1 MFIQTK
7 KSRWNTVRRCCAPF
21 LIAYFVGLP
30 IAPVLAL
37 PQGESVRNG
46 RVFFREVGNTLVVYQ
61 QSGSAVVN
69 YNSFNIGAGETVRF
83 IQPSSS
89 AAILNRVTGG
99 GRSVIAGNLLANG
112 QVYLINQ
119 NGILFSSSARVNVG
133 GLVASGLNMT
143 DGDFFARRMNFS
155 GGNGSVIN
163 QGSINAGRVTL
174 VGGEVDNSGSIR
186 AGDVVM
192 AAGGS
197 VVIDRAFGGEIRITI
212 DGVEQP
218 TVSGLEVTLAKPDGI
233 YSTNA
238 ANPDVALTSE
248 EEDEAV
254 RAAGEIAPA
263 PVITNGIVKN
273 TGSISVPGDLG
284 GTITMRGVRVGQ
296 FGTATADGVLG
307 DGGDIGVLANELI
320 IIGEESHTSANAGL
334 FGNGGNVKIIANGL
348 LGVQEGAYIGV
359 RGGDLGGN
367 GGFVDTSGRAGV
379 DIQAFPDAIAPNGEN
394 GYWLIDPPNF
404 YIDDDGDRRD
414 CNFLGFDCEVPIRFD
429 EGFAA
434 IVPRG
439 GTGYMDVDDVEDY
452 MGDYRAMHIRT
463 LGVSGG
469 GAGNIV
475 LEHSM
480 DIEELNA
487 EGVLI
492 FDAAGTLFINGSISG
507 ANAPAN
513 MIFLANDQVQI
524 NQSVNTSGG
533 FLLVVSGRTSDNGAT
548 FIQNN
553 VTTGGGA
560 ITIVSQNSQIIHNS
574 GTINAGNG
582 DVVFSA
588 EEAAF
593 LRSTINAGRFSLS
606 TDYVEQSGTGII
618 NANADVV
625 YQGGFINMSAGS
637 QVNSSGGDV
646 FITSSSTADIT
657 GLRANNGTVVVTA
670 RSISDAGDSAAD
682 VAGLFGMLI
691 STNGNIGINNP
702 IDTELGTLGGYASGG
717 VIRIVETSAGGDLV
731 IGNIPAVSIQAG
743 RPIVD
748 VDIDYSEPAEEV
760 VSVVEI
766 FTNINFTVPAF
777 TNGLVA
783 QGNGYIEVTTLNGDV
798 TVNRS
803 VVHAGTGSVRLFANG
818 ADGDVNVNDPVIA
831 LNGYVTVIA
840 QDDVV
845 QNDII
850 GSAANGYINV
860 EAGDDLTMGTSGLGF
875 TGNGNIRY
883 TAGDAMTIQNIIT
896 SNGNIS
902 AIAGG
907 NINQNSNI
915 ISLINGSV
923 DVESTGGSITMA
935 NGSLTLVGPNRDI
948 RYSANNNVLLSSL
961 ISTQGD
967 ISVRSVTGSIRDN
980 GDALP
985 EIIGRNVMLSA
996 PNGGIGQL
1004 GGGANALELAATNIA
1019 ARAGSGG
1026 INLAIGGDV
1035 TVGTVGAGVS
1045 VNRVNSTG
1053 GTLSINDGSIAGYT
1067 TTGGGSIVQVG
1078 NGTATINAPVSAG
1091 GAGNIALIN
1100 SSSNTVEDI
1109 VLNNTISSGSGN
1121 ITIAADGRLI
1131 QNAAGDIT
1139 TTGGDIVGVALGSNI
1154 QMANGA
1160 ETRSSGA
1167 GDVLYLA
1174 KTNVTVGS
1182 IDSGLGTAIVV
1193 AQNGQII
1200 DGGDTH
1206 KDILGANAMLISLNG
1221 GVGAFNSIDTRV
1233 GTLAGFVQNGPF
1245 RVIEDDD
1252 LIIGNVGPVTINLVG
1267 IDGLV
1272 TTTNIP
1278 AIPGVIVTNGVGNI
1292 AISTVLGDITV
1303 NGPVV
1308 NFADGNVTLS
1318 AGGPGSDLIVNAVIV
1333 GADGNI
1339 LLTAADD
1346 FFQTTNIF
1354 NTGVGWV
1361 VVNAAD
1367 SIFMT
1372 NALTFAN
1379 DGNMLYNAAAGSA
1392 TISSLVSSNGNISVL
1407 AQQNIIQ
1414 ASNIVAFGGTID
1426 VDASLGTLTMVDG
1439 SLSYAPEDNIRYEAF
1454 GDVSLSSLI
1463 TTQGNVAVFSTF
1475 GDILDSGD
1483 ALPEIIAPNAQ
1494 LTALN
1499 GGIGTMGT
1507 NGNPLEVVLTNL
1519 AARAGGEGINL
1530 INVGNLVI
1538 GDVPAVP
1545 VNRVNTSGSSSPIG
1559 GVFRSGLTTLDDGSI
1574 SLINLG
1580 SLTVDRVVTAD
1591 GEGNVSLVTA
1601 TATVNSLTFSDVD
1614 IILNTNVSSGTGNI
1628 GLITGTDLIQNRN
1641 GNVETDGGDIAAIAL
1656 AGDIVQ
1662 VDGVRS
1668 VTEGG
1673 TVAYVAGTNLYLS
1686 SLQSGTGTVLTAA
1699 LAGDVIDNGDI
1710 LSDVTG
1716 NGYFTIALNGNVG
1729 SVTNRIDTDVNILS
1743 GGALDGGLF
1752 ILEDDDLI
1760 IQDVGTITVDV
1771 AIPNDLTFQTNLPP
1785 LNVLVSSNGSLLVDT
1800 VLGDIT
1806 VNGIVGSL
1814 STNNLRLSANGGD
1827 SSLTI
1832 NETVYS
1838 ASAPIT
1844 LLAAGDVNI
1853 NTTVVNRGVG
1863 SVDIEAFNGSIVMS
1877 DAGLVVAAE
1886 DDVRM
1891 FARQDV
1897 VLGGVVATQSS
1908 VHIQATLGSIL
1919 DGGDTLPEIIAARA
1933 QLVATN
1939 GSIGTLGVGTDNS
1952 LETGIG
1958 TLSALASAGGINIV
1972 NGGDITVGTVND
1984 VVTTRVNADDTL
1996 TTFNA
2001 GPLSGLVTTNE
2012 GSIVLIDRGSITV
2025 DDRIA
2030 ADGAGNVL
2038 LLTQT
2043 GEVASVLFG
2052 ADVTINDTIT
2062 SGSGHISIIAGQ
2074 DFQQNLGGD
2083 ISTDGDIGVVTREG
2097 DLVQVDGV
2105 KATSGLG
2112 NMVFVSSSNMLISAV
2127 HALTGSVT
2135 LTSVDGT
2142 IYDNGDTDIDLIAN
2156 EVQFFS
2162 FNGGVGTDT
2171 NGIETTI
2178 ARVAGLAANGTLKL
2192 TETDDLV
2199 IGRVEPIF
2207 VNVVN
2212 PDASLSTTSFPAL
2225 AGLIVSNGNLLVD
2238 TIDGSITVDAAV
2250 LNGGNGN
2257 LLLEANG
2264 EGQDIEINELVFA
2277 QNGNIS
2283 LIASNDIRQNN
2294 SVLSAGIG
2302 SVDVLA
2308 EDGSITMSGT
2318 NVVGFAGD
2326 GPVRY
2331 QAREDVTITSLI
2343 SPSNTVS
2350 IIAENGSIIDGGDDL
2365 QDVLA
2370 PSLRM
2375 VAGNGAG
2382 SDTNDLDTLI
2392 GFISARGGTGGVHV
2406 VNAGITL
2413 VTTISNVVVDRV
2425 LLDGSTT
2432 QVIDLAQSDLVTTNG
2447 GSISLET
2454 INGPI
2459 IVFDGDNP
2467 DDNVGISAD
2476 GAGFVNL
2483 SANGTSSYLL
2493 VDADIISDL
2502 GEICLKADSSV
2513 IINTNTKFISTS
2525 GPGTIAI
2532 WADNDLDG
2540 AGDLL
2545 QLGGTVKSQF
2555 GNIYYYGE
2563 NIRMLGRSRIQS
2575 LGGSISIKAGNDFT
2589 MSRQSRITT
2598 QFGSIA
2604 LEGNNN
2610 LTING
2615 QIKGGTVAL
2624 TARRGSIKGGGL
2636 VTADELSMRANR
2648 DIGTERDSFDINAG
2662 VLALETKRGDVWL
2675 TEEDSVVIGP
2685 VPGIYLRFGL
2695 PFCCED
2701 MPVANA
2707 QPLDQMNVAGRLEFN
2722 VGANLG
2728 GNVINVGND
2737 AIIDVNGSVNGL
2749 DTLQAGGNILL
2760 TVSGNYVGN
2769 DIIAGGDLD
2778 ATIGG
2783 DLEFDLISAGRVD
2796 IIARNI
2802 YMSRVIARNFA
2813 NFRVGQTVFDDESLI
2828 TAPDIIMIAG
2838 RDIGPNGSINMNVGR
2853 IDTIQAGGNMDITQ
2867 LKQGDTFVNRLQAG
2881 GNMRVS
2887 LPNGG
2892 LVDRNGTAENLIS
2905 SSATINARYIGTLSD
2920 PMEVRIVP
2928 GNLKV
2933 DGAGLSG
2940 EDTPEGYVWIHLEGE
2955 IGKVN
2960 DRKIDYIG
2968 NLKIPGLIIYNNVIL
2983 GGKDEILRR
2992 FKRGD
2997 AFLSQ
3002 VARLTGPQ
3010 GILGTEHYF
3019 LDMEQ
3024 PGVGGW
3030 NIHIHYIVREMADI
3044 SGLPETNEARAAARN
3059 EDADAPAKAVEKDGA
3074 PAIPLAAAR

>member
-37 PQGESVRNG
+37 PQGENVRSG
-46 RVFFREVGNTLVVYQ
+46 RVQFREIGNTLIVNQ

-99 GRSVIAGNLLANG
+99 SGSVIAGNLLANG

-143 DGDFFARRMNFS
+143 DGDFYARRMNFS
-155 GGNGSVIN
+155 GGSGSVIN
-163 QGSINAGRVTL
+163 H
-174 VGGEVDNSGSIR
+174 GSIR
-186 AGDVVM
+186 AGKVTLVGKDVENHGSISGGRVTL
-192 AAGGS
+192 AAGSS
-197 VVIDRAFGGEIRITI
+197 VVIDRALGGEIRITI

-218 TVSGLEVTLAKPDGI
+218 RISGFDTSLVAPSGNPNA
-233 YSTNA
+233 TNQTS
-238 ANPDVALTSE
+238 NPVYETE
-248 EEDEAV
+248 EEVANKLL
-254 RAAGEIAPA
+254 GEIATA
-263 PVITNGIVKN
+263 PVITNGIIMNLGEIKV
-273 TGSISVPGDLG
+273 IGDMDG
-284 GTITMRGVRVGQ
+284 AITMRGVRVGQ
-296 FGTATADGVLG
+296 FGTVTADGILG
-307 DGGDIGVLANELI
+307 DGGNIGIYANEMIL
-320 IIGEESHTSANAGL
+320 IGEESHTSANGGL

-348 LGVQEGAYIGV
+348 LGIQKGAYIGV
-359 RGGDLGGN
+359 RGGDKAGD
-367 GGFVDTSGRAGV
+367 GGFVDTSGHAGV
-379 DIQAFPDAIAPNGEN
+379 DIQSFPDAIAPNGRN
-394 GYWLIDPPNF
+394 GYWLLDPPNF

-414 CNFLGFDCEVPIRFD
+414 CNFLGFDCDFPIQFSQS
-429 EGFAA
+429 FNA
-434 IVPRG
+434 IIPKG
-439 GTGYMDVDDVEDY
+439 GTGYMDVDDLEDY
-452 MGDYRAMHIRT
+452 YSDYRAMHIRT
-463 LGVSGG
+463 RGVSGG
-469 GAGNIV
+469 GSGQIA
-475 LEHSM
+475 LEHS
-480 DIEELNA
+480 ITLNS
-487 EGVLI
+487 GGNSI
-492 FDAAGTLFINGSISG
+492 FILDAGGNLFINGTINSGSNPDNIILTADRAIVINNPINTGGGFLLTVSGRVAGGDQTTFIQNSI
-507 ANAPAN
+507 
-513 MIFLANDQVQI
+513 
-524 NQSVNTSGG
+524 NTSGG
-533 FLLVVSGRTSDNGAT
+533 YVTMIAQNGN
-548 FIQNN
+548 IQHSA
-553 VTTGGGA
+553 G
-560 ITIVSQNSQIIHNS
+560 S
-574 GTINAGNG
+574 INAGAG
-582 DVVFSA
+582 HVFLNA
-588 EEAAF
+588 REGVF
-593 LRSTINAGRFSLS
+593 LYQTINAGRFGVS
-606 TDYVEQSGTGII
+606 
-618 NANADVV
+618 AN
-625 YQGGFINMSAGS
+625 YIEQGGAGI
-637 QVNSSGGDV
+637 
-646 FITSSSTADIT
+646 ITSSGDVLYQAATTVNMSSGSRVTSTGGDIFISAANQADIT
-657 GLRANNGTVVVTA
+657 GLRADNGTVAVAANFIT
-670 RSISDAGDSAAD
+670 DAGDSHPD
-682 VAGLFGMLI
+682 VAGLRALLLA
-691 STNGNIGINNP
+691 TNGNIGANNP
-702 IDTELGTLGGYASGG
+702 LDTELGTVGGFASGG
-717 VIRIVETSAGGDLV
+717 TIRLSETAAGGNITIGTIPGFTINAAQPITNVLV
-731 IGNIPAVSIQAG
+731 TYDGGLERVTFVGQQTA
-743 RPIVD
+743 PID
-748 VDIDYSEPAEEV
+748 
-760 VSVVEI
+760 
-766 FTNINFTVPAF
+766 FTINAYGT
-777 TNGLVA
+777 GLVA
-783 QGNGYIEVTTLNGDV
+783 LGNGFIEVTTANGDV
-798 TVNRS
+798 IVDRP
-803 VVHAGTGSVRLFANG
+803 VAHAGNGSVRLTANG
-818 ADGDVNVNDPVIA
+818 ADGDIVINESVVS
-831 LNGYVTVIA
+831 LSNFVRLQA

-845 QNDII
+845 QN
-850 GSAANGYINV
+850 GVVASGNNGYLV
-860 EAGDDLTMGTSGLGF
+860 VTAGDDITMGSSALGF
-875 TGNGNIRY
+875 TGSGNILY
-883 TAGDAMTIQNIIT
+883 SANDQVTVNNLIT

-902 AIAGG
+902 VLAGG
-907 NINQNSNI
+907 DILQRSNI
-915 ISLINGSV
+915 VSLVNGSI
-923 DVESTGGSITMA
+923 DVQSTGGSITMLDGTIA
-935 NGSLTLVGPNRDI
+935 LVGPNRDI
-948 RYSANNNVLLSSL
+948 RYSANNNIFLSSL

-967 ISVRSVTGSIRDN
+967 VSVRSVTGSILDGGN
-980 GDALP
+980 ALP
-985 EIIGRNVMLSA
+985 DIIGRNVMLSA

-1004 GGGANALELAATNIA
+1004 GAGADALELAATNIA

-1045 VNRVNSTG
+1045 VNRVGTSG
-1053 GTLSINDGSIAGYT
+1053 GTTPINDGSISGYT

-1078 NGTATINAPVSAG
+1078 NGTATINAPISAG

-1109 VLNNTISSGSGN
+1109 VLNNTVTSGSGN

-1160 ETRSSGA
+1160 ETRSFGA

-1174 KTNVTVGS
+1174 RTNVTVGS
-1182 IDSGLGTAIVV
+1182 IDSGLGTAVIV

-1206 KDILGANAMLISLNG
+1206 KDVLGANAMLIALNG
-1221 GVGAFNSIDTRV
+1221 GVGALNPIDTRI
-1233 GTLAGFVQNGPF
+1233 GTLAGYVQNGPF
-1245 RVIEDDD
+1245 RIVEDDD
-1252 LIIGNVGPVTINLVG
+1252 LVIGSVGPVTINLVG
-1267 IDGLV
+1267 VDGLV

-1278 AIPGVIVTNGVGNI
+1278 AIPGVIVTNGVGSI
-1292 AISTVLGDITV
+1292 IISTVFGDITV

-1308 NFADGNVTLS
+1308 NYADGNINLT
-1318 AGGPGSDLIVNAVIV
+1318 AGGPGSDLIVNGVIV

-1346 FFQTTNIF
+1346 YFQTTNIF
-1354 NTGVGWV
+1354 NTGIGWV

-1379 DGNMLYNAAAGSA
+1379 DGNILYNAAAGSA

-1426 VDASLGTLTMVDG
+1426 VDSSLGSVTMIDG
-1439 SLSYAPEDNIRYEAF
+1439 SLSYAPDNNIRYEAL

-1463 TTQGNVAVFSTF
+1463 TTQGNVAVFSIF
-1475 GDILDSGD
+1475 GDILDSGN

-1507 NGNPLEVVLTNL
+1507 NGNPLELVLTNL
-1519 AARAGGEGINL
+1519 AARAGGEGINV

-1545 VNRVNTSGSSSPIG
+1545 VNRVALNGSSAPIG
-1559 GVFRSGLTTLDDGSI
+1559 GVFRSGLSTLDDGSI
-1574 SLINLG
+1574 SLVNLG
-1580 SLTVDRVVTAD
+1580 TLTVNRLVTAD

-1601 TATVNSLTFSDVD
+1601 TATVGSLTFSDVD
-1614 IILNTNVSSGTGNI
+1614 IILNTNVTSGSGNI
-1628 GLITGTDLIQNRN
+1628 GLISGTDIRQNLN
-1641 GNVETDGGDIAAIAL
+1641 GNVLTDGGDIAAIAL
-1656 AGDIVQ
+1656 SGDIIQ

-1668 VTEGG
+1668 ATEGG

-1699 LAGDVIDNGDI
+1699 LAGDVIDHGDI
-1710 LSDVTG
+1710 LSDVMG

-1743 GGALDGGLF
+1743 GAALNGGLF

-1760 IQDVGTITVDV
+1760 IQDVGTITVNV
-1771 AIPNDLTFQTNLPP
+1771 AIPNDLNFQTNLPP

-1827 SSLTI
+1827 SSLII

-1838 ASAPIT
+1838 ASAPMT
-1844 LLAAGDVNI
+1844 LLAAGDVII

-1863 SVDIEAFNGSIVMS
+1863 SIDIEAFSGSIIMS
-1877 DAGLVVAAE
+1877 DEGLVVAAE
-1886 DDVRM
+1886 DDIRM

-1897 VLGGVVATQSS
+1897 VLGSVIATQSS

-1919 DGGDTLPEIIAARA
+1919 NGGDSLPDIIALNA

-1939 GSIGTLGVGTDNS
+1939 GGIGTLGVGTDDP
-1952 LETGIG
+1952 LTTGIG
-1958 TLSALASAGGINIV
+1958 TLAALASSGGINIL
-1972 NGGDITVGTVND
+1972 NGGDITVGTVVD
-1984 VVTTRVNADDTL
+1984 VVSTRVNDDDTL

-2012 GSIVLIDRGSITV
+2012 GSIVLIDRGSVTI

-2038 LLTQT
+2038 LITQT
-2043 GEVASVLFG
+2043 GEVSSLVYG
-2052 ADVTINDTIT
+2052 GNVIVNDTIT

-2074 DFQQNLGGD
+2074 NFQQNLGGD
-2083 ISTDGDIGVVTREG
+2083 ISTDGDIGIVTREG

-2135 LTSVDGT
+2135 LTTVDGT

-2156 EVQFFS
+2156 EVQLFS

-2171 NGIETTI
+2171 NGIDTTI
-2178 ARVAGLAANGTLKL
+2178 ARVAGLAANGSFKL

-2199 IGRVEPIF
+2199 IGRVEPIL

-2225 AGLIVSNGNLLVD
+2225 AGIIVSNGNLLVD
-2238 TIDGSITVDAAV
+2238 TLDGTITVDAAV
-2250 LNGGNGN
+2250 LNGGDGN
-2257 LLLEANG
+2257 ILLKAGG
-2264 EGQDIEINELVFA
+2264 EGQDIEINELVYA

-2294 SVLSAGIG
+2294 SVISAGIG

-2308 EDGSITMSGT
+2308 ENGSITMTGS

-2365 QDVLA
+2365 LDVLA

-2382 SDTNDLDTLI
+2382 SDSNDLDVLI
-2392 GFISARGGTGGVHV
+2392 GFISARAGTGGVHV
-2406 VNAGITL
+2406 VNQGIT
-2413 VTTISNVVVDRV
+2413 VITTISNVVVDRV
-2425 LLDGSTT
+2425 LLDGTTT
-2432 QVIDLAQSDLVTTNG
+2432 QIVDLAQSDLVTTNG

-2454 INGPI
+2454 VNGAI

-2476 GAGFVNL
+2476 GAGFINL
-2483 SANGTSSYLL
+2483 SANGSNSYLL

-2513 IINTNTKFISTS
+2513 IINTNTKFIATS

-2540 AGDLL
+2540 AGDIL

-2563 NIRMLGRSRIQS
+2563 NVRLLKRSRIQS
-2575 LGGSISIKAGNDFT
+2575 FAGSISIKAGNDFT

-2624 TARRGSIKGGGL
+2624 TARRGSIKGGGK

-2648 DIGTERDSFDINAG
+2648 NIGTERDSFDINAG
-2662 VLALETKRGDVWL
+2662 VLALETKRGDVYL

-2695 PFCCED
+2695 PFCCEG

-2707 QPLDQMNVAGRLEFN
+2707 QPLDQMTVAGRLEFN

-2728 GNVINVGND
+2728 GNVITVGND

-2749 DTLQAGGNILL
+2749 RTLQAGGNILL
-2760 TVSGNYVGN
+2760 TVGGNYVGN
-2769 DIIAGGDLD
+2769 QIIAGGDLK

-2813 NFRVGQTVFDDESLI
+2813 NFRVGQNVFDDESLI

-2892 LVDRNGTAENLIS
+2892 LVDRNGSALNLIS

-2920 PMEVRIVP
+2920 PMEVSIVP

-2933 DGAGLSG
+2933 DGGGLSG
-2940 EDTPEGYVWIHLEGE
+2940 NDTPEGYVWIHLEGE
-2955 IGKVN
+2955 IGKVG

-2997 AFLSQ
+2997 AFLGQ
-3002 VARLTGPQ
+3002 VARLTGPE
-3010 GILGTEHYF
+3010 GILGSEHYF
-3019 LDMEQ
+3019 LDMNQ

-3030 NIHIHYIVREMADI
+3030 NIHLHYIVREMADI
-3044 SGLPETNEARAAARN
+3044 SGLPETNQARAAAK
-3059 EDADAPAKAVEKDGA
+3059 DDKDAPAKAAEKDGV
-3074 PAIPLAAAR
+3074 PAIPLAAVR